1 MLVGNPLRS
10 FSKFFFDMIKN
21 LKKNVQK
28 YWLLFFFVILFLF
41 MALFKISLK
50 DMWGSITS
58 LEIWQFLL
66 ITCVYFLISGLTI
79 LTRKYL
85 LYSLSVKA
93 RLINLVFVHFSTMAA
108 HYSTPAKL
116 GFPLAVYLLNR
127 SDNIPYA
134 TGAAMILIEL
144 FVSTGICGLIALIGS
159 LFYFSHSTKII
170 IFTFFIFLI
179 IIGLIFYF
187 FVLFLRKKEKNSRAY
202 HFFKDLHL
210 AFTRI
215 PLNKSLIFTLMRTFI
230 QVFSGIN
237 LVFISYFF
245 SANLSIWQAVVA
257 GSTAFFL
264 GAISMVPLGLGVREA
279 SLLFY
284 LHHVGIPNE
293 IGLSIVTI
301 QRLLSTGLSFVLGTI
316 FGTILGVR
324 NIGKL
329 TT

>member
-1 MLVGNPLRS
+1 MV
-10 FSKFFFDMIKN
+10 F
-21 LKKNVQK
+21 
-28 YWLLFFFVILFLF
+28 
-41 MALFKISLK
+41 FKISLK
-50 DMWGSITS
+50 DIWGSITS
-58 LEIWQFLL
+58 LKLWQFLL

-85 LYSLSVKA
+85 LYSLSAKA
-93 RLINLVFVHFSTMAA
+93 KLINLVFVHFSTMAA

-116 GFPLAVYLLNR
+116 GFPFAVYLLNR

-170 IFTFFIFLI
+170 IFTFFILLI

-187 FVLFLRKKEKNSRAY
+187 FVLFLRQKEKNGRIY
-202 HFFKDLHL
+202 QFVKNLHL
-210 AFTRI
+210 AFIRI
-215 PLNKSLIFTLMRTFI
+215 SFNKSLIFTLMITFV

-237 LVFISYFF
+237 LVLLSYFF
-245 SANLSIWQAVVA
+245 SADLSLWEAVVA

-279 SLLFY
+279 SMLFY
-284 LHHVGIPNE
+284 LHHMGIPNE

-301 QRLLSTGLSFVLGTI
+301 QRLVSTGLSFVLCTI

-329 TT
+329 KT

>member
-1 MLVGNPLRS
+1 MHAKVV
-10 FSKFFFDMIKN
+10 F
-21 LKKNVQK
+21 KKYIQK
-28 YWLLFFFVILFLF
+28 YWLLLFFVMLFLF
-41 MALFKISLK
+41 MALFKISLI
-50 DMWGSITS
+50 DMWRSITS
-58 LEIWQFLL
+58 LKVWQLLL

-85 LYSLSVKA
+85 LYSLSAKA
-93 RLINLVFVHFSTMAA
+93 KLINLVFVHFSTMAA

-116 GFPLAVYLLNR
+116 GFPFAVYLLNR
-127 SDNIPYA
+127 FENIPYA
-134 TGAAMILIEL
+134 TGTAMILIEL
-144 FVSTGICGLIALIGS
+144 FVSTGICGLIAFIGS
-159 LFYFSHSTKII
+159 LFYFSHSPKTI
-170 IFTFFIFLI
+170 IFAFFILLI

-187 FVLFLRKKEKNSRAY
+187 FVLFLRKKEKNVRVY
-202 HFFKDLHL
+202 QFVKDLHL
-210 AFTRI
+210 AFI
-215 PLNKSLIFTLMRTFI
+215 QISINKSLIFTLMSIFI

-237 LVFISYFF
+237 LVLLSYFF
-245 SANLSIWQAVVA
+245 SADLSLWQAVVA

-279 SLLFY
+279 SMLFY

-293 IGLSIVTI
+293 IGLSIITI